1 MERLTVLEGPVTGFQ
16 ITGPQI
22 DCICGKELVKLRKD
36 SGEILYRRT
45 VFEKEGLSRNLLAEG
60 GELFVYDFCTLYA
73 FRREDYGPLG
83 SWRLGS
89 DLSSDICGMA
99 LDRDRV
105 YCAIRNGKLA
115 VLDRSSGSVREAA
128 VSASSM
134 WSLWVWG
141 KHLLCGTVDGR
152 LLLLDKDFL
161 SLEKSLVLGKKNI
174 GSLYLDGQALYA
186 AGQDGKLFWVDME
199 DFAVRSVAKG
209 AHKKMFHCAGVHG
222 DRLVTVSYPCSE
234 IALWNKN
241 TLKKITSIE
250 TPLRLSGRAYIDED
264 FLYLSSRNIPG
275 IDRLDLGGGEA
286 DKESENRGGN
296 QIEKR

>member
-1 MERLTVLEGPVTGFQ
+1 MERLAVLEGPVAGFQ

-22 DCICGKELVKLRKD
+22 DCICGKELLKIDKG

-45 VFEKEGLSRNLLAEG
+45 VFGKEGLSRDLLAEG

-73 FRREDYGPLG
+73 FCREDYELLG
-83 SWRLGS
+83 RWRLGS

-99 LDRDRV
+99 ADRDTV
-105 YCAIRNGKLA
+105 YCSIRNGRLA
-115 VLDRSSGSVREAA
+115 ALNRRTYEARESA
-128 VSASSM
+128 VSGSSM
-134 WSLWVWG
+134 WSLRVWG
-141 KHLLCGTVDGR
+141 ERLLCGTVDGR
-152 LLLLDKDFL
+152 LLLLDKDSL

-174 GSLYLDGQALYA
+174 GSLYLDGEGLYA
-186 AGQDGKLFWVDME
+186 ASHDGKLFWVDME
-199 DFAVRSVAKG
+199 AFAVRSMARG
-209 AHKKMFHCAGVHG
+209 AHKKMFHCAGVYG

-234 IALWNKN
+234 ISLWNKN
-241 TLKKITSIE
+241 TLERTASIE

-275 IDRLDLGGGEA
+275 IDRLDLGGREA

-296 QIEKR
+296 HIEKR